1 MQPGEALF
9 VHPGLK
15 IRPCEWGYGVFTDV
29 AIAEGTILEEAHY
42 LKVPF
47 RTVRSSALSDYVFN
61 IEWGP
66 HEEDR
71 GGEWVAIVM
80 GSGMIYNHSQ
90 DPNVSYYRGY
100 QKGHSPKDV
109 FTFYALRDIE
119 AGEQLCISYG
129 ENWWKTRGQDM
140 P

>member
-1 MQPGEALF
+1 MLAGSINPGPWRFAVVVARGLRQEGFPRMQPGEALF

-29 AIAEGTILEEAHY
+29 AIPEGTILEEAHY

-80 GSGMIYNHSQ
+80 GSGM
-90 DPNVSYYRGY
+90 
-100 QKGHSPKDV
+100 
-109 FTFYALRDIE
+109 
-119 AGEQLCISYG
+119 
-129 ENWWKTRGQDM
+129 
-140 P
+140 